1 MLEQMRKS
9 SQSLLIYV
17 LFGIVI
23 AVFIINFGPQSRG
36 GSCESTMANDH
47 YAAKVSGQLVT
58 RNDFRYGFLVLGG
71 AQYPAQMAKQ
81 QHLKETVMDKLI
93 ERELLAAEAERLG
106 YVISDEQV
114 EDQIGEAKL
123 IGLGYP
129 RTVPRMTKDGK
140 FNYDAFKNFVQFEL
154 GVTPQG
160 FIDEQKKELLAARV
174 RDLLRSSVTVSPNE
188 VKADFLRKGLQVNLE
203 YVRFAAR
210 DGDEAVQPTPAQI
223 AEYAAKNE
231 AKLKAMYDERK
242 FVYEN
247 VPKER
252 HLRQIMVKLPPDA
265 KADVEKAAEKRA
277 EGIAARIKKGESFE
291 KVARETSD
299 DAAAKARGGDL
310 GWRGQGASNLPA
322 AQEKQLLEAKTGDV
336 VGPLKGAGGF
346 YVTKVEGAREGNVPF
361 DKVDLELAE
370 EKVRAEGAGA
380 RAKARAEV
388 ALALARSE
396 SAKAPAKTL
405 KDIFPAPAQ
414 DKDVKDVKDAKHPD
428 ENGEAKVAAAPRA
441 EETGLFSPKATREG
455 AMVEGIGVSNDLGK
469 AAFALTTAAP
479 LAGPF
484 EVAGSWIIVRLKEHK
499 DPDMAEFEKK
509 KAELV
514 RDAELTKWIE
524 VLTDWTHARCVEARD
539 GKRIQINREE
549 MRYEDSGEPP
559 AYEPCLGRRQI
570 GG

>member
-129 RTVPRMTKDGK
+129 RTVPRMTKDGR

-174 RDLLRSSVTVSPNE
+174 RDLLRGSVTVSPNE
-188 VKADFLRKGLQVNLE
+188 VKADFLRKNMQVNLE

-210 DGDEAVQPTPAQI
+210 DGDEAIPPTQAQI
-223 AEYAAKNE
+223 ADYAAKNE
-231 AKLKAMYDERK
+231 AKLKAMYEERK

-252 HLRQIMVKLPPDA
+252 HLRQIMVKLPSDA
-265 KADVEKAAEKRA
+265 KADVEKAALKRA
-277 EGIAARIKKGESFE
+277 EGIAARVKKGEPFE

-299 DAAAKARGGDL
+299 DVAAKARGGDL
-310 GWRGQGASNLPA
+310 GWRGKSASNLPA
-322 AQEKQLLEAKTGDV
+322 EQEKQLLAAKTGDV

-346 YVTKVEGAREGNVPF
+346 YVTKLEGEREGNVPF
-361 DKVDLELAE
+361 DKVKLELAE

-380 RAKARAEV
+380 RAKARAEA

-405 KDIFPAPAQ
+405 KDIFPAPAE
-414 DKDVKDVKDAKHPD
+414 DKDARHDD
-428 ENGEAKVAAAPRA
+428 ENGAAKAGAAPRA
-441 EETGLFSPKATREG
+441 EETGLFSPKGTREG
-455 AMVEGIGVSNDLGK
+455 AMVEGIGASNDLAK

-484 EVAGSWIIVRLKEHK
+484 EVAGSWIIVRLKERK

-509 KAELV
+509 QPELV

-539 GKRIQINREE
+539 GKRIQINRDEL
-549 MRYEDSGEPP
+549 RYEDSGEPP